1 MNKLGQNIKKI
12 RELNNFTQK
21 YMASMLSMTQGNY
34 ARIESGEINI
44 SEARLSKIAETLN
57 CKSVDIIS
65 LDTTQLFGH
74 SSTGSN
80 TIAAPDTDEKSA
92 VINYKISPE
101 LKQLYEERI
110 DYLKSYIEELKTEIK
125 KLQNKNS

>member
-21 YMASMLSMTQGNY
+21 YMASMLNMTQGNY

-44 SEARLSKIAETLN
+44 SEARLNKIAEALN
-57 CKSVDIIS
+57 CKPGDIIS
-65 LDTTQLFGH
+65 LDTKQLFSQRG
-74 SSTGSN
+74 TGMNMESLSEN
-80 TIAAPDTDEKSA
+80 EDKS
-92 VINYKISPE
+92 VISYKISPE

-110 DYLKSYIEELKTEIK
+110 DYLKNYIEELKAEIK
-125 KLQNKNS
+125 KLQGQSI

>member
-21 YMASMLSMTQGNY
+21 YMASMLNMTQGNY

-44 SEARLSKIAETLN
+44 SETRLSKIAEALN
-57 CKSVDIIS
+57 CKPVDIIS
-65 LDTTQLFGH
+65 LDTKQLFSH
-74 SSTGSN
+74 KNTGMN
-80 TIAAPDTDEKSA
+80 TEILPESEDKS

-110 DYLKSYIEELKTEIK
+110 DYLKSYIEELKAEIK
-125 KLQNKNS
+125 KLQGQSI

>member
-44 SEARLSKIAETLN
+44 SEARLNKIAEALN
-57 CKSVDIIS
+57 CKTIDIIS

-74 SSTGSN
+74 SNTGN
-80 TIAAPDTDEKSA
+80 NAIAAPDADDQSA

-110 DYLKSYIEELKTEIK
+110 DYLKSYIEELKEEIK
-125 KLQNKNS
+125 KLQSKNS